1 MSNNPID
8 TVCILHHIIKY
19 VPNNVKKVKD
29 LATVNSTWYD
39 TIHNYSSQKWID
51 IIENRF
57 KRNIYSSDT
66 VIYNGLYNGKTQFSP
81 LYIFRFAR
89 HLNIDIWHQFRIIIR
104 SRNNNGYR
112 IGVYKIDNNIE
123 HRYINEYLDGPEI
136 FINISNSELKQKK
149 IFVTEYT
156 FCKNNIL
163 KRIKL
168 NENNEK
174 HFIEI
179 NEKLFEENV
188 YPSLIKIIFS
198 KLDVIVVNK
207 DEFDEDKIKI
217 ELCCE

>member
-1 MSNNPID
+1 M
-8 TVCILHHIIKY
+8 
-19 VPNNVKKVKD
+19 
-29 LATVNSTWYD
+29 
-39 TIHNYSSQKWID
+39 
-51 IIENRF
+51 
-57 KRNIYSSDT
+57 
-66 VIYNGLYNGKTQFSP
+66 
-81 LYIFRFAR
+81 
-89 HLNIDIWHQFRIIIR
+89 
-104 SRNNNGYR
+104 
-112 IGVYKIDNNIE
+112 
-123 HRYINEYLDGPEI
+123 
-136 FINISNSELKQKK
+136 
-149 IFVTEYT
+149 TEYT

-179 NEKLFEENV
+179 NEKIFEENV